1 MAIGNPHDREYF
13 VIGGAVKTSGGSLNL
28 ANGELALVDQTN
40 STQNGL
46 AVLATVAGRSKSAK
60 DLTLR
65 LGVSDRLPT
74 RSHNNG
80 SEKTLPF
87 ALEEVVGLR
96 VSAPEITEQT
106 VDEILI
112 GYDGINADTAFAF
125 RTGDS
130 TFRVTLELSGDPLAF
145 RGGGSADMEYV
156 SVNIDIPD
164 CDPTDTCVDCDPC
177 ATVDPRNLIIQA
189 IETLKRHQ
197 LTGGLTVDQYV
208 DITPVFRCDDPMT
221 ATEIP
226 YDYYCLSVC
235 DSGSENALALVAQQY
250 DTAVIRTERVGATST
265 YQMLLPQSA
274 GAPADYGQTLA
285 SLIKGC
291 EACPAGY
298 TEVPGGVLYAV
309 SLEDDGTDQSTLV
322 DNLPGYVATTI
333 AREPGSLGG
342 VGFYTLV
349 LDNALTQAEITAFL
363 ASSVI
368 AKTAVIVKLGDVDA
382 ICTNATVTNTAWT
395 NCGTCNVIR
404 ETYTITLA
412 DDVCG
417 NDRLVELNGAYTEE
431 VTIVTQV
438 ATSVAITLTGTSGTA
453 NITIEGINYLATFAT
468 DLTTTA
474 DNFRVAHAAAI
485 LAAHNMVVTDLAG
498 VLTFT
503 APTADW
509 ALPTIANVATDLAG
523 TTGTVD
529 IADTLPFRDAC
540 QTKYSISVV
549 SNIVCDEC
557 DPIFK
562 DYYITSA
569 PESYDGQEWVK
580 DANVGS
586 NPSGTC
592 LTGIRVKG
600 KVFVLQSEECLR
612 DEIGFVETSVKVRAS
627 AGYPLE
633 VREGIGRIKQ
643 GQYQSKYLSRWT
655 PRTHLAGNLRDLENE
670 GRAYFKGAT
679 YNHKDHL
686 GRLLTGT
693 ESNMEDQ
700 LVQYV
705 HYTLQ
710 IRTAKGAQGFGARV
724 SQDINYNIWVEV
736 GRHAAVENLLNDIA
750 TFAGVQA
757 VRAFGA

>member
-28 ANGELALVDQTN
+28 TKGELALTDQAN
-40 STQNGL
+40 STQDGA
-46 AVLATVAGRSKSAK
+46 AVLTTVAGRSKKAK
-60 DLTLR
+60 DLVLQ
-65 LGVSDRLPT
+65 LGVANRSAT
-74 RSHNNG
+74 RSHTNG

-87 ALEEVVGLR
+87 ALDEVVGLR

-106 VDEILI
+106 VDEILL
-112 GYDGINADTAFAF
+112 GYDGINPDTAFSF

-130 TFRVTLELSGDPLAF
+130 TFRITLELRGDPLAY
-145 RGGGSADMEYV
+145 RGGGSSDIEYV
-156 SVNIDIPD
+156 SVDVDITD
-164 CDPTDTCVDCDPC
+164 CDATDTCVDCDPC
-177 ATVDPRNLIIQA
+177 DTIDPRNLILEA
-189 IETLKRHQ
+189 IEQLKRRQ
-197 LTGGLTVDQYV
+197 LTGGNTVDQYV

-221 ATEIP
+221 ATQIP

-235 DSGSENALALVAQQY
+235 DSGSDNALALVAQQY
-250 DTAVIRTERVGATST
+250 STAVIRTERVGATST

-291 EACPAGY
+291 EDCPAGY
-298 TEVPGGVLYAV
+298 TAVAGGVLYAV
-309 SLEDDGTDQSTLV
+309 SLEDDGTDQSGLV
-322 DNLPGYVATTI
+322 DGLPGYVATTI
-333 AREPGSLGG
+333 AREPGSLAG

-349 LDNALTQAEITAFL
+349 LDDALTAAEITTFL
-363 ASSVI
+363 ATNAIS
-368 AKTAVIVKLGDVDA
+368 KTAVIVKVGEVDA
-382 ICTNATVTNTAWT
+382 ICTNDTVTDTAWT
-395 NCGTCNVIR
+395 NCGTCNVIE

-417 NDRLVELNGAYTEE
+417 NDRLTELNGAYTET
-431 VTIVTQV
+431 VTIATQV
-438 ATSVAITLTGTSGTA
+438 ATSVEITLTGTSGTA
-453 NITIEGINYLATFAT
+453 NVTIEGIDYLATFDT
-468 DLTTTA
+468 TLTETA
-474 DNFRVAHAAAI
+474 DDFVDAHAAAI
-485 LAAHNMVVTDLAG
+485 LVAHNMVVTDAG
-498 VLTFT
+498 AVLTFT
-503 APTADW
+503 APTDDW
-509 ALPTIANVATDLAG
+509 ELPTIANATGDLAG

-529 IADTLPFRDAC
+529 TADTLPFRDAC

-557 DPIFK
+557 DPIFR
-562 DYYITSA
+562 DYYVTSA

-580 DANVGS
+580 DANAGS

-592 LTGIRVKG
+592 LTGIRIKG

-612 DEIGFVETSVKVRAS
+612 DEVGFVETSTLVRAS

-670 GRAYFKGAT
+670 GKAYFRGAT
-679 YNHKDHL
+679 YNHKNHL

-710 IRTAKGAQGFGARV
+710 IRTGKGAQGFGARV

-736 GRHAAVENLLNDIA
+736 GRHSAVENLLNDIA
-750 TFAGVQA
+750 THAGQQA
-757 VRAFGA
+757 VRAFAV